1 MDHLIYLADKS
12 GVDELAD
19 PACIDLPTNVRDRDI
34 YHDVEGRVFVVLGYI
49 QPSSR
54 ILSFLKYVP
63 DSSGEWQSGDIKYKR
78 IFWGSVS
85 STIDGMSL
93 LPPNYIVEDH
103 HFGTDLL
110 EPPTENVA
118 KYFSPEIRLK
128 EIIETGPK
136 DPLEELAKRGADTL
150 HDALGVQYNHIGVA
164 GSILWKGHN
173 LERSDINMNIYGFD
187 ASWLLYNNYESLIEG
202 RENARLRELP
212 DWKHAISRVQARV
225 PTMKS
230 EDLENLFTRRKA
242 LCLGDVCIGISPILL
257 PGEAPIHYGRES
269 YTAISTEPFTIK
281 MDIENAEFG
290 IFHPAIYESQSPSL
304 DVIDGDSVSRIMVY
318 DGAFGGLLRTGDYV
332 EVTGTLQKVVPTNG
346 DDSFYQIMVGTK
358 SGAGKEF
365 IRLAP

>member
-1 MDHLIYLADKS
+1 MDRLIYLADKS

-49 QPSSR
+49 QPASR

-93 LPPNYIVEDH
+93 LPLNYIVEDH

-173 LERSDINMNIYGFD
+173 LERSDINMNIYGFE
-187 ASWLLYNNYESLIEG
+187 ASWLLYNNYGSLIEG

-257 PGEAPIHYGRES
+257 PGEAPIQHGRES
-269 YTAISTEPFTIK
+269 YSAISTKPITIK

-290 IFHPAIYESQSPSL
+290 IFHPAIYECQSPSL
-304 DVIDGDSVSRIMVY
+304 DAIDGDSVSRIMVY
-318 DGAFGGLLRTGDYV
+318 DGAFGGLLRTGDHV